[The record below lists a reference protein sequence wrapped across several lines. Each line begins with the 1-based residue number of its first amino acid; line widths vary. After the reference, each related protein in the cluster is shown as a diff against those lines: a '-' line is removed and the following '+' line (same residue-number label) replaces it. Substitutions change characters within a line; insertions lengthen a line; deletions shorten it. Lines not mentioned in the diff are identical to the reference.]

1 MLLICRHSNVWE
13 TSCWPVESS
22 SLWLADHLLQQVA
35 NKPQRLALTAQLPP
49 SQLEWIRK
57 QVSNNILDKLSR
69 NM

>member
-1 MLLICRHSNVWE
+1 MQAFQSVGDKLLAGRKLL
-13 TSCWPVESS
+13 
-22 SLWLADHLLQQVA
+22 SLAGCLADHLLQQVA
-35 NKPQRLALTAQLPP
+35 SKPQRLALTAQLPP